1 MGNKLLAVALTI
13 LFTIIVLTVGHY
25 YGGIGILIS
34 LLALLL
40 FVLIYNTILFFIE
53 D

>member
-1 MGNKLLAVALTI
+1 MGNKLLAIGLTV

-25 YGGIGILIS
+25 YGQMGILIS

-40 FVLIYNTILFFIE
+40 FAFIYSTVLFFIE

>member
-1 MGNKLLAVALTI
+1 MGNKLLAIALTI

-25 YGGIGILIS
+25 YGQMGILIS

-40 FVLIYNTILFFIE
+40 FVIIYNTILFLIE